1 MIKTQKTDAQKVIEL
16 RHDNPTWSLQDI
28 GNQCLVSK
36 QRVHTIL
43 KKYNEKTAGIH
54 SQEVRCAN
62 CGSLVRKANC
72 RIDKYEIQF
81 CGRKCQ
87 GQYLGKGLYK
97 THHD

>member
-36 QRVHTIL
+36 QRVYAIL

-54 SQEVRCAN
+54 NQVVRCAN
-62 CGSLVRKANC
+62 CGSPVRKPNC
-72 RIDKYEIQF
+72 RINKYDIHF
-81 CGRKCQ
+81 CSNRCQ
-87 GQYLGKGLYK
+87 GQYLGKGLYGK
-97 THHD
+97 DKQ